1 MTSDI
6 GNVMHIDG
14 HGTHSQGNSPVP
26 PPPAPL
32 PGDPTAHLV
41 AIAGRILPTLDSDTA
56 RRVAIVQLEHAR
68 DLSARTATA
77 FDQILDAI
85 RRPDRS

>member
-6 GNVMHIDG
+6 GDVMHIDG
-14 HGTHSQGNSPVP
+14 HGTHSQGNPVP

-32 PGDPTAHLV
+32 PGDPTAHLA
-41 AIAGRILPTLDSDTA
+41 AIAARILPTLDGDTA
-56 RRVAIVQLEHAR
+56 RKVAIAQLEHAR

>member
-6 GNVMHIDG
+6 GDVMHIDG
-14 HGTHSQGNSPVP
+14 HGTHSQGNNPLP
-26 PPPAPL
+26 PPPL
-32 PGDPTAHLV
+32 PGDPTAHLAAV
-41 AIAGRILPTLDSDTA
+41 AGRILPMLDGDTA
-56 RRVAIVQLEHAR
+56 RKVAIAQLEHAR

-85 RRPDRS
+85 RPPDRS